1 VASEP
6 NSVDDLEN
14 AADQAANGEVNRLPA
29 ETGAGQTQ
37 AGAGAEA
44 GVATGPDDAGVRGA
58 APPEPTPP
66 EPTPP
71 EPTPPELGPGEPEP
85 AVGEL
90 LTRVA
95 AATQEIAAAANR
107 YHARAEQREGVIDY
121 LRSELDVLRR
131 GERRG
136 LLRPVLAE
144 LCRLRNDLLKQAA
157 SLPAD
162 FSADKAADLLQSYA
176 ETIEL
181 TLENN
186 GVVTYAPD
194 SGDSF
199 NPRLHRRI
207 SGAPTA
213 DPALAGHIAG
223 IQRDGYLDIE
233 ANSPIAPAEVSVYA
247 VTTGEQ
253 EQ

>member
-1 VASEP
+1 MTSEP

-14 AADQAANGEVNRLPA
+14 AVDQGPNSEVNGMPA
-29 ETGAGQTQ
+29 ETSAGEAAAESGA
-37 AGAGAEA
+37 AGPGDSAA
-44 GVATGPDDAGVRGA
+44 PDAAPGDS
-58 APPEPTPP
+58 APPEPA
-66 EPTPP
+66 EPALS
-71 EPTPPELGPGEPEP
+71 EPGPG
-85 AVGEL
+85 ADDL
-90 LTRVA
+90 LVQVA
-95 AATQEIAAAANR
+95 SATQEIAAAADR

-121 LRSELDVLRR
+121 LRSELDLLRR

-144 LCRLRNDLLKQAA
+144 LGRLRDDLLKQAA
-157 SLPAD
+157 TLPAD
-162 FSADKAADLLQSYA
+162 FSADKAADLLRSYA

-194 SGDSF
+194 SGDPF
-199 NPRLHRRI
+199 NPRLHRRVG
-207 SGAPTA
+207 GAPTA
-213 DPALAGHIAG
+213 DPALAGHVAA

-233 ANSPIAPAEVSVYA
+233 ANSPIAPAQVSVYA
-247 VTTGEQ
+247 VTIGEQ

>member
-1 VASEP
+1 MASEP

-14 AADQAANGEVNRLPA
+14 AADQSTNGEVNGLPA
-29 ETGAGQTQ
+29 ETDQAQAVAESGA
-37 AGAGAEA
+37 
-44 GVATGPDDAGVRGA
+44 ATGPAAADGQDAAPADSVLHEPA
-58 APPEPTPP
+58 PHKPAPPEP
-66 EPTPP
+66 EPV
-71 EPTPPELGPGEPEP
+71 EPGP

-90 LTRVA
+90 LAQVA
-95 AATQEIAAAANR
+95 AATQEIAATADR
-107 YHARAEQREGVIDY
+107 YHARAEQREGVIEY
-121 LRSELDVLRR
+121 LRSELDLLRR

-144 LCRLRNDLLKQAA
+144 LGRLRDDLLKQAA
-157 SLPAD
+157 TLPAD
-162 FSADKAADLLQSYA
+162 FSADKAADLLRSYA

-194 SGDSF
+194 SGDPF

-207 SGAPTA
+207 GGAPTA
-213 DPALAGHIAG
+213 DPALAGHVAA

-233 ANSPIAPAEVSVYA
+233 ANSPIAPAQVSVYA
-247 VTTGEQ
+247 VTIGEQ